1 MPSVVVLSSGG
12 LKSAVAA
19 AVSAAAEGVY
29 LLVDHGSPSAVRGW
43 AALERLCRGATGW
56 RCVRWTVGPAP
67 SREAGRA
74 GAGGSESAGL
84 RPEADLG
91 AVSGSR
97 GLIPAMLGLGAHLAT
112 KIGADRVITGVSQ
125 VADEGGLGA
134 PFGSGRP
141 DRRREFVH
149 AWQCMIETALPRGTA
164 VRVEAPLIDLRA
176 AEIVR
181 LGLRR
186 KVAFQNTWSCEQGGE
201 SPCQKCESCRVRA
214 GAFREAAAADPLAV
228 RPAVARA

>member
-1 MPSVVVLSSGG
+1 M
-12 LKSAVAA
+12 
-19 AVSAAAEGVY
+19 
-29 LLVDHGSPSAVRGW
+29 
-43 AALERLCRGATGW
+43 ERLCRGTAGW

-67 SREAGRA
+67 LREAGRA
-74 GAGGSESAGL
+74 GAASSESAGL
-84 RPEADLG
+84 RPDADLG
-91 AVSGSR
+91 AAGGSR
-97 GLIPAMLGLGAHLAT
+97 GLLPAMLSLGAHVAA

-164 VRVEAPLIDLRA
+164 ARIEAPLIELRA
-176 AEIVR
+176 AEIIR
-181 LGLRR
+181 LGMRR
-186 KVAFQNTWSCEQGGE
+186 KVAFQHTWTCEHGGE

-214 GAFREAAAADPLAV
+214 GAFREAAAADPLAA